1 MPKSPSRTS
10 KKKKYNARFPPARI
24 KKIMQTD
31 EEVGK
36 VAAAVPVI
44 ISRAL
49 EMFIESLITQTSKT
63 TIAKNAKT
71 LSASHIKQTIQA
83 NKQFDF
89 LRDLVA
95 NVPDHQTEDNIVDV
109 SANDGE
115 TTCKRGRG
123 RPRKTKEMGGK
134 KQKGESSKTTSD
146 TSDEDEEEDDD
157 EDTETDEE
165 HAAGVPSASFISPA
179 TVGNS
184 SDRLGPV
191 TMQPGASGP
200 DASMNNFSNLGH
212 GFPPIFINPAM
223 ASLQKQQ
230 QLLQPHQQ
238 FQQQQYSGTSLAPF
252 PYPTYVSTQP
262 LEVPS
267 YPLPPQYANNY
278 PPLMP
283 SLDQLQ
289 QVAQQ
294 PLPSQVYPSQNFR
307 EQQNAPPQQQPMNL
321 SYQSRAM
328 ATTAGESDDYDT

>member
-49 EMFIESLITQTSKT
+49 EMFIESLITETSKT

-89 LRDLVA
+89 LRDIVA
-95 NVPDHQTEDNIVDV
+95 SIPDHQTEDNVGE
-109 SANDGE
+109 AAPNDGE

-123 RPRKTKEMGGK
+123 RGRKSKEIGGK
-134 KQKGESSKTTSD
+134 KQKGESSKATD

-165 HAAGVPSASFISPA
+165 QASSVPTSSSLSPA
-179 TVGNS
+179 PVGNPN
-184 SDRLGPV
+184 DRLGPV
-191 TMQPGASGP
+191 TLQPGPSGP
-200 DASMNNFSNLGH
+200 DASMNNFSNVGL

-238 FQQQQYSGTSLAPF
+238 FQQQQFSGTSLVPF

-262 LEVPS
+262 LEMPN
-267 YPLPPQYANNY
+267 YPMPPQYAHKY
-278 PPLMP
+278 SPLMP

-294 PLPSQVYPSQNFR
+294 PLPSQMFPSQHFH
-307 EQQNAPPQQQPMNL
+307 EQQNAQPQQQPMNL
-321 SYQSRAM
+321 SFQSRAM